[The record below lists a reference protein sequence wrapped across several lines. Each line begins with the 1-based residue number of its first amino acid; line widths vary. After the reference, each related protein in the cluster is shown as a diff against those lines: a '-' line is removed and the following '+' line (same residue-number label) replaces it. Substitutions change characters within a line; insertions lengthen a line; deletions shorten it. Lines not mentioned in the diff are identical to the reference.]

1 MGTDIETYSY
11 GAVCV
16 NMERI
21 YKYMEENVIVNDE
34 KLDAIKDSFTP
45 PGAKTKTDSK
55 VDGKDG
61 KETSVTFT
69 EDEVAKKIQ
78 SAEDKLRRKYSDE
91 IKDLQEQIKKLSP
104 VEKSE
109 SEIAIE
115 NRLAELEKAQEEVNA
130 QKAFLSLQDTLQ
142 SKGIQKSL
150 ATFLKA
156 DVDVDAFVT
165 AFNASMKEVT
175 KDAGYVPDS
184 HNAGDKITAEDW
196 GKMKYSEKVEI
207 MNKSPELYKRL
218 MAKFKK

>member
-21 YKYMEENVIVNDE
+21 YKYMEENTNIVNDTE
-34 KLDAIKDSFTP
+34 TEINENT
-45 PGAKTKTDSK
+45 TDSK
-55 VDGKDG
+55 AGEG
-61 KETSVTFT
+61 ETATFT
-69 EDEVAKKIQ
+69 QEDVDKKVQ
-78 SAEDKLRRKYSDE
+78 SECDKLRTSYS
-91 IKDLQEQIKKLSP
+91 KQIKNLEDKIKELTP
-104 VEKSE
+104 VELSDTEKE
-109 SEIAIE
+109 LNRRIE
-115 NRLAELEKAQEEVNA
+115 ELEKSQKEVES

-142 SKGIQKSL
+142 GKGIDKAL

-165 AFNASMKEVT
+165 AFNNAMKEVT
-175 KDAGYVPDS
+175 KDKGYVPDS
-184 HNAGDKITAEDW
+184 HNAGDKITAEEW
-196 GKMKYSEKVEI
+196 SRMKYSEKVDI

>member
-1 MGTDIETYSY
+1 MGADIETFLY

-21 YKYMEENVIVNDE
+21 YKYMEENTNIVDNAE
-34 KLDAIKDSFTP
+34 TEVKDNT
-45 PGAKTKTDSK
+45 TDSK
-55 VDGKDG
+55 AGEG
-61 KETSVTFT
+61 ATATFT
-69 EDEVAKKIQ
+69 QEDVDKKVQ
-78 SAEDKLRRKYSDE
+78 SECDKLRTSYSKQ

-115 NRLAELEKAQEEVNA
+115 NRLAELEKAQAEVNA

-142 SKGIQKSL
+142 SKGIDKTL

-165 AFNASMKEVT
+165 AFNNAMKEVT
-175 KDAGYVPDS
+175 KDKGYVPDS

>member
-1 MGTDIETYSY
+1 
-11 GAVCV
+11 
-16 NMERI
+16 
-21 YKYMEENVIVNDE
+21 MEENTNIVNDTE
-34 KLDAIKDSFTP
+34 TQVNEN
-45 PGAKTKTDSK
+45 TTNSK
-55 VDGKDG
+55 VDGKDA
-61 KETSVTFT
+61 KETPVTFT
-69 EDEVAKKIQ
+69 EDEVNRKIQ
-78 SAEDKLRRKYSDE
+78 SAEDKLRTSYSKQ

-184 HNAGDKITAEDW
+184 HNAGDKITAEEW